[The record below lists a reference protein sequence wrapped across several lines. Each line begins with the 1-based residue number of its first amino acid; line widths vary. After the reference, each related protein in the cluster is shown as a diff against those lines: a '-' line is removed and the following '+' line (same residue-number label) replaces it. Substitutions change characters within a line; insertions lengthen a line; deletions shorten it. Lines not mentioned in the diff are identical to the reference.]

1 MPARKKAVSTQKA
14 HLTKQEIEERTQAE
28 ASVQTDVEE
37 IMKPPAWLNSTIAK
51 NEWKRVIPQLLKI
64 NIAGNLDLEALAG
77 YCNAFANYRKAVEEL
92 GKQSL
97 LIVNQDEETGF
108 SYIKEN
114 PLNNVCIKWGKEMRT
129 FADLCGITMN
139 SRIKQGQAKVDKQ
152 KQDIEDEFGD
162 I

>member
-77 YCNAFANYRKAVEEL
+77 YCNAFANYRRRFDSCIICLCARSYDSCNDGEC
-92 GKQSL
+92 SL
-97 LIVNQDEETGF
+97 
-108 SYIKEN
+108 
-114 PLNNVCIKWGKEMRT
+114 
-129 FADLCGITMN
+129 
-139 SRIKQGQAKVDKQ
+139 RIQMGR
-152 KQDIEDEFGD
+152 
-162 I
+162 

>member
-51 NEWKRVIPQLLKI
+51 NEWKRVIQQLLKI

-92 GKQSL
+92 GKQNL
-97 LIVNQDEETGF
+97 LIVN
-108 SYIKEN
+108 
-114 PLNNVCIKWGKEMRT
+114 
-129 FADLCGITMN
+129 
-139 SRIKQGQAKVDKQ
+139 
-152 KQDIEDEFGD
+152 
-162 I
+162 